1 VHNARLS
8 ERQIPIN
15 AKIEAVRFF
24 PMPVPETIA
33 VAMSGGV
40 DSSTVAAILA
50 RGDEGHVAANVV
62 GLTLQLWDQ
71 TRLAGKHG
79 IPEAPK
85 AGRCCSLDD
94 VYDARRVATH
104 LSIPYYVVNQEE
116 RFEQDVVRPFVD
128 EYLAGRTPIPC
139 SLCNNHLKFDQ
150 LLKTA
155 RSIGATSIATGHY
168 AVNEYD
174 PARQRWILKRPADLA
189 KDQTY
194 FLFGL
199 TQEQLAHTLFPL
211 GRMTKPE
218 VREVARRHGLALAEK
233 PDSQEICFI
242 PGGDYK
248 QFLTAYLEE
257 QGREMPDTAGELVA
271 SNGELIGHHDSISG
285 FTVGQRKGLKVASP
299 TPLYVLN
306 IDPASHRVTV
316 GADAELATRTLRANR
331 VNWISIPELTGPM
344 RVKIKI
350 RHRHEPAWATITP
363 GRDSGASISPAASGA
378 GTRLQE
384 VGGQV
389 LAVFDEPQ
397 RAVTPG
403 QSAVFYDGDEVVGG
417 GWIL

>member
-1 VHNARLS
+1 MTKS
-8 ERQIPIN
+8 T
-15 AKIEAVRFF
+15 
-24 PMPVPETIA
+24 TIA

-40 DSSTVAAILA
+40 DSSTVAAMLA
-50 RGDEGHVAANVV
+50 DEGGAVV

-94 VYDARRVATH
+94 VHDARRVAMQ
-104 LSIPYYVVNQEE
+104 LGIPYYVVNQQE
-116 RFEQDVVRPFVD
+116 RFERDVVRPFVD

-150 LLKTA
+150 LLQTA
-155 RSIGATSIATGHY
+155 RSIGASQIATGHY
-168 AVNEYD
+168 AVNEFD
-174 PARQRWILKRPADLA
+174 PERGRWILKRPADRA

-211 GRMTKPE
+211 GRLTKPE
-218 VREVARRHGLALAEK
+218 VRAVARQHGLALAEK

-257 QGREMPDTAGELVA
+257 QGEQVPETAGELI
-271 SNGELIGHHDSISG
+271 NSG
-285 FTVGQRKGLKVASP
+285 SEVLGRHEGIFNFTVGQRKGLGVSSP
-299 TPLYVLN
+299 SPLYVLN

-316 GADAELATRTLRANR
+316 GADEELATQTLRAGR
-331 VNWISIPELTGPM
+331 LNWISIPELNGPM
-344 RVKIKI
+344 RVKVKI
-350 RHRHEPAWATITP
+350 RHRHEPAWAMLE
-363 GRDSGASISPAASGA
+363 PAGA
-378 GTRLQE
+378 GE
-384 VGGQV
+384 VV
-389 LAVFDEPQ
+389 ATFDEAQ

-417 GWIL
+417 GWIR

>member
-1 VHNARLS
+1 VNRPA
-8 ERQIPIN
+8 
-15 AKIEAVRFF
+15 
-24 PMPVPETIA
+24 TIA

-50 RGDEGHVAANVV
+50 HEGGSVV

-71 TRLAGKHG
+71 TRLAGRHG
-79 IPEAPK
+79 IPDAPK

-94 VYDARRVATH
+94 VYDARRVAEH
-104 LSIPYYVVNQEE
+104 LGIPYYVVNQEE
-116 RFEQDVVRPFVD
+116 RFEQDVVRPFVS

-155 RSIGATSIATGHY
+155 RSIGATRIATGHY

-174 PARQRWILKRPADLA
+174 PTRDQGRGRWILKRPADLA

-211 GRMTKPE
+211 GRMVKPD
-218 VREVARRHGLALAEK
+218 VRAAARDHGLALAEK

-257 QGREMPDTAGELVA
+257 QGEPMPDTAGELIA
-271 SNGELIGHHDSISG
+271 SNGEILGRHEGISG
-285 FTVGQRKGLKVASP
+285 FTVGQRKGLKIASP
-299 TPLYVLN
+299 SPLYVLN

-316 GADAELATRTLRANR
+316 GADEELATRELRANR
-331 VNWISIPELTGPM
+331 VNWISIPSLTAPM

-350 RHRHEPAWATITP
+350 RHRHEPAWATLQPVP
-363 GRDSGASISPAASGA
+363 GANSGARSNSAASNLASGA
-378 GTRLQE
+378 DVT
-384 VGGQV
+384 
-389 LAVFDEPQ
+389 AIFDEPQ

-417 GWIL
+417 GWII

>member
-1 VHNARLS
+1 MS
-8 ERQIPIN
+8 S
-15 AKIEAVRFF
+15 
-24 PMPVPETIA
+24 PETIA

-50 RGDEGHVAANVV
+50 QSGQTVV

-79 IPEAPK
+79 IPDAPK

-94 VYDARRVATH
+94 VYDARRVAEH
-104 LSIPYYVVNQEE
+104 LGIPYYVVNQEE
-116 RFEQDVVRPFVD
+116 RFEADVVRPFVS

-155 RSIGATSIATGHY
+155 RSIGAERIATGHY
-168 AVNEYD
+168 AINEYD
-174 PARQRWILKRPADLA
+174 SERRRWILKRPVDHA

-211 GRMTKPE
+211 GHLTKPE
-218 VREVARRHGLALAEK
+218 VRGVAREQGLALAEK

-248 QFLTAYLEE
+248 RFLTAYLEE
-257 QGREMPDTAGELVA
+257 QGETIPETAGELVA
-271 SNGELIGHHDSISG
+271 SNGEVLGRHDGIFN
-285 FTVGQRKGLKVASP
+285 FTVGQRKGLGVASP
-299 TPLYVLN
+299 SPLYVLQ

-316 GADAELATRTLRANR
+316 GSDPELATTTLRAR
-331 VNWISIPELTGPM
+331 RLNWISIPGLSVPM
-344 RVKIKI
+344 RVKAKI
-350 RHRHEPAWATITP
+350 RHRHEPAWAAL
-363 GRDSGASISPAASGA
+363 RPAGH
-378 GTRLQE
+378 GE
-384 VGGQV
+384 VV
-389 LAVFDEPQ
+389 ATFDEPQ

-403 QSAVFYDGDEVVGG
+403 QSAVFYDG
-417 GWIL
+417 

>member
-1 VHNARLS
+1 MNVMT
-8 ERQIPIN
+8 ERT
-15 AKIEAVRFF
+15 
-24 PMPVPETIA
+24 TIA

-40 DSSTVAAILA
+40 DSSTVAAMLA
-50 RGDEGHVAANVV
+50 HGGDAVV

-79 IPEAPK
+79 IPDAPK

-94 VYDARRVATH
+94 VYDARRVAEH
-104 LSIPYYVVNQEE
+104 LKIPYYVVNQQE
-116 RFEQDVVRPFVD
+116 RFERDVVRPFVA

-150 LLKTA
+150 LLQTA
-155 RSIGATSIATGHY
+155 RSIGADCIATGHY
-168 AVNEYD
+168 AVNEFD
-174 PARQRWILKRPADLA
+174 PQRDSGRGRWILKRAADLA

-218 VREVARRHGLALAEK
+218 VREIARQHGLALAEK

-248 QFLTAYLEE
+248 QFLAAYLEE
-257 QGREMPDTAGELVA
+257 QGRQLPETAGELVA
-271 SNGELIGHHDSISG
+271 STGEVLGRHEGIFN
-285 FTVGQRKGLKVASP
+285 FTMGQRKGLGVSSP
-299 TPLYVLN
+299 SPLYVLN

-316 GADAELATRTLRANR
+316 GADEELATRTLRAR
-331 VNWISIPELTGPM
+331 DLNWISIPKLLAPM
-344 RVKIKI
+344 RVQIKI
-350 RHRHEPAWATITP
+350 RHRHEPAWATLEP
-363 GRDSGASISPAASGA
+363 VGAD
-378 GTRLQE
+378 E
-384 VGGQV
+384 VI
-389 LAVFDEPQ
+389 ATFDEPQ

-417 GWIL
+417 GWIV

>member
-1 VHNARLS
+1 MM
-8 ERQIPIN
+8 Q
-15 AKIEAVRFF
+15 KD
-24 PMPVPETIA
+24 TIA

-40 DSSTVAAILA
+40 DSSTVAALLA
-50 RGDEGHVAANVV
+50 REEHTVV

-94 VYDARRVATH
+94 VYDARRVAET
-104 LSIPYYVVNQEE
+104 LGIPYYVVNQEE
-116 RFEQDVVRPFVD
+116 RFEKDVVRPFVS

-155 RSIGATSIATGHY
+155 RSIGATKIATGHY
-168 AVNEYD
+168 AINEYD
-174 PARQRWILKRPADLA
+174 PERGRWILKRPADKA

-218 VREVARRHGLALAEK
+218 VREAARQHGLALAQK

-257 QGREMPDTAGELVA
+257 QGEEMPETAGELVTTT
-271 SNGELIGHHDSISG
+271 GEVVGRHEGITG
-285 FTVGQRKGLKVASP
+285 FTVGQRKGLKISSP
-299 TPLYVLN
+299 TPFYVLN

-316 GADAELATRTLRANR
+316 GGDAELATRELRAGR
-331 VNWISIPELTGPM
+331 VNWVSIPELTGPM
-344 RVKIKI
+344 RVQIKI
-350 RHRHEPAWATITP
+350 RHRHEPAWATLM
-363 GRDSGASISPAASGA
+363 PAENG
-378 GTRLQE
+378 E
-384 VGGQV
+384 VR
-389 LAVFDEPQ
+389 AEFDEPQ

-417 GWIL
+417 GWLL

>member
-1 VHNARLS
+1 MTA
-8 ERQIPIN
+8 ID
-15 AKIEAVRFF
+15 
-24 PMPVPETIA
+24 TIA

-50 RGDEGHVAANVV
+50 HSGERVV

-79 IPEAPK
+79 IPDAPK

-104 LSIPYYVVNQEE
+104 LGIPYYVVNQEE
-116 RFEQDVVRPFVD
+116 RFEQDVVRPFVS

-150 LLKTA
+150 LLMTA
-155 RSIGATSIATGHY
+155 RSIGANRIATGHY
-168 AVNEYD
+168 AINEYD
-174 PARQRWILKRPADLA
+174 ATRDGGRGRWILKRPADLA

-199 TQEQLAHTLFPL
+199 TQEQLAYTLFPL
-211 GRMTKPE
+211 GNLTKPE
-218 VREVARRHGLALAEK
+218 TREAARSHGLALAEK

-248 QFLTAYLEE
+248 QFITAYLEE
-257 QGREMPDTAGELVA
+257 QGEQMPEGAGELVM
-271 SNGELIGHHDSISG
+271 SSGEVIGRHEGIHN
-285 FTVGQRKGLKVASP
+285 FTVGQRKGLRVASP
-299 TPLYVLN
+299 SPLYVLQ
-306 IDPASHRVTV
+306 IDPASHRVTI
-316 GADAELATRTLRANR
+316 GADAELATRTLRAGR
-331 VNWISIPELTGPM
+331 LNWISIPKLTGPM

-350 RHRHEPAWATITP
+350 RHRHEPAWAMLEP
-363 GRDSGASISPAASGA
+363 ASGTRNSSA
-378 GTRLQE
+378 GDE
-384 VGGQV
+384 AEV
-389 LAVFDEPQ
+389 LATFDEPQ

-417 GWIL
+417 GWIR

>member
-1 VHNARLS
+1 MWVPHSFRFYCEISGKARFPN
-8 ERQIPIN
+8 QTD
-15 AKIEAVRFF
+15 
-24 PMPVPETIA
+24 PMPEQETIA

-50 RGDEGHVAANVV
+50 QNGDNVV

-94 VYDARRVATH
+94 VYDARRVAEH

-116 RFEQDVVRPFVD
+116 RFEKDVVRPFVS

-150 LLKTA
+150 LLQTA
-155 RSIGATSIATGHY
+155 RSIGASSIATGHY
-168 AVNEYD
+168 AINEYD
-174 PARQRWILKRPADLA
+174 PKRGRWILKRPADLA

-199 TQEQLAHTLFPL
+199 TQDQLSRTLFPL
-211 GRMTKPE
+211 GRLTKPE
-218 VREVARRHGLALAEK
+218 VREVARQRGLTLAEK

-257 QGREMPDTAGELVA
+257 QGEQMPDTAGELVA
-271 SNGELIGHHDSISG
+271 ASGEALGRHDGISN
-285 FTVGQRKGLKVASP
+285 FTVGQRKGLGVSSP
-299 TPLYVLN
+299 SPLYVLA

-316 GADAELATRTLRANR
+316 GTDAELASTTLRAGKL
-331 VNWISIPELTGPM
+331 NWISIPELTAPM

-350 RHRHEPAWATITP
+350 RHRHEPAWATLEPSVP
-363 GRDSGASISPAASGA
+363 GEVVAS
-378 GTRLQE
+378 
-384 VGGQV
+384 
-389 LAVFDEPQ
+389 FDEPQ
-397 RAVTPG
+397 RAITPG
-403 QSAVFYDGDEVVGG
+403 QSAVFYNGDEVVGG
-417 GWIL
+417 GWII

>member
-1 VHNARLS
+1 MT
-8 ERQIPIN
+8 QQT
-15 AKIEAVRFF
+15 
-24 PMPVPETIA
+24 TIA

-50 RGDEGHVAANVV
+50 RGGDSSADAGCAVV

-79 IPEAPK
+79 IPDAPK

-94 VYDARRVATH
+94 VYDARRVAED
-104 LSIPYYVVNQEE
+104 LGIPYYVVNQEE
-116 RFEQDVVRPFVD
+116 RFEHDVVRPFVD

-139 SLCNNHLKFDQ
+139 SLCNDHIKFDQ
-150 LLKTA
+150 LLQTA
-155 RSIGATSIATGHY
+155 RSIGAERIATGHY

-174 PARQRWILKRPADLA
+174 PERRRWILKRPADLA

-211 GRMTKPE
+211 GRLTKPE
-218 VREVARRHGLALAEK
+218 VREMARRHGLRLAEK

-248 QFLTAYLEE
+248 QFITAYLEE
-257 QGREMPDTAGELVA
+257 RGEPVPETAGELVA
-271 SNGELIGHHDSISG
+271 ANGDVIGRHGGISN
-285 FTVGQRKGLKVASP
+285 FTVGQRKGLGVSSP

-316 GADAELATRTLRANR
+316 GADAELATRTLRAR
-331 VNWISIPELTGPM
+331 RLNWISITELTTPM
-344 RVKIKI
+344 RVRAKI
-350 RHRHEPAWATITP
+350 RHRHEPAWATLE
-363 GRDSGASISPAASGA
+363 PAAA
-378 GTRLQE
+378 GDVVAT
-384 VGGQV
+384 
-389 LAVFDEPQ
+389 FDEPQ

-417 GWIL
+417 GWIV